1 MTNELKIRDAI
12 GEITITFE
20 EMCKYHGKDFL
31 GGIALSF
38 KVLQIAFSKLT
49 GDEPPERSKIRL
61 VLGFSPPGVLD
72 ALEYATRAISQHRI
86 IIDPDIGIG
95 PKSVSGT
102 YYFEVHYEKKKITMW
117 LKEGL
122 LPDDFFGLAQKGLAG
137 VATADELRRWHEYK
151 MQLGKTIMSKDP
163 ADVLEVGEVQFY

>member
-1 MTNELKIRDAI
+1 MLKVRDSA
-12 GEITITFE
+12 GEIAVTYE

-31 GGIALSF
+31 GGVALAF
-38 KVLQIAFSKLT
+38 KVLQMAFNRLS
-49 GDEPPERSKIRL
+49 GDEPPDRNKIRV

-72 ALEYATRAISQHRI
+72 ALEYATRAITQRRI
-86 IIDPDIGIG
+86 IVDPSIGIG

-102 YYFEVHYEKKKITMW
+102 YYFEVHYEKKKIAMW

-137 VATADELRRWHEYK
+137 VASPDELGRWHEYK
-151 MQLGKTIMSKDP
+151 IQLGATIIGKDP
-163 ADVLEVGEVQFY
+163 SDILEVSDIQLS